1 MVLTLGETIHLP
13 NFQGTTD
20 SAPFSSGSNPYGTCA
35 AAAPYGGAATVD
47 VGLAC
52 ASFSPLLVN
61 AEGLGLSG
69 LQFNFKTPQTFSSNL
84 SVQYAITQNL
94 SATIAYVLTDAANL
108 QVGIGDNEVSQIIPA
123 NTSLTATATQPINYV
138 PFPDFGQGGSYQ
150 RTLGASV
157 YNGLQTKLEERLSN
171 GLSYL
176 FTYTYSKAL
185 TDAFDLLNGGSLSGF
200 RAPYVPGLGPRFDWG
215 LASFDIR
222 NVFHASGG
230 YEFPVGRGKRFM
242 GDASKLTDTLVG
254 GWSTQFLATVEGGQP
269 TELSCP
275 TSTTSGT
282 GCNDFEV
289 PGQSQKLG
297 VHLVNNK
304 PFFYGNPLAFQQPC
318 ELGPNGPIV
327 NTPVGCIPATGAAVL
342 GGGPSTTYGPD
353 FKRLDLSLFKA
364 IQISERFRAQF
375 RAEFFNILNHPNF
388 NAPNFGGNGV
398 IAIGNSGN
406 FNSSSFG
413 QIGST
418 RDSPYDPRQIQFALK
433 LYF

>member
-1 MVLTLGETIHLP
+1 L
-13 NFQGTTD
+13 
-20 SAPFSSGSNPYGTCA
+20 
-35 AAAPYGGAATVD
+35 
-47 VGLAC
+47 
-52 ASFSPLLVN
+52 
-61 AEGLGLSG
+61 
-69 LQFNFKTPQTFSSNL
+69 
-84 SVQYAITQNL
+84 QYAINQNL
-94 SATIAYVLTDAANL
+94 SASVAYVLTDAANL
-108 QVGIGDNEVSQIIPA
+108 QVGIGNNLVSQILPA
-123 NTSLTATATQPINYV
+123 NLPSTLPYL

-157 YNGLQTKLEERLSN
+157 YNGLQTKLEYRLSN

-185 TDAFDLLNGGSLSGF
+185 TDAFDLLNGGGLSGF
-200 RAPYVPGLGPRFDWG
+200 RAPDVPGLGPRFDWG

-230 YEFPVGRGKRFM
+230 YELPIGRGKKFM
-242 GDASKLTDTLVG
+242 GDSSKFTDALVG
-254 GWSTQFLATVEGGQP
+254 GWSTQILATVQGGQP
-269 TELSCP
+269 TTLSCP
-275 TSTTSGT
+275 TSTTTGT
-282 GCNDFEV
+282 SCNDFEV

-318 ELGPNGPIV
+318 PLGAAA
-327 NTPVGCIPATGAAVL
+327 TPGCIPVPEGPLLL

-353 FKRLDLSLFKA
+353 FKRFDFSAFKA
-364 IQISERFRAQF
+364 FQISERFSAQF

-398 IAIGNSGN
+398 TSIGGSGN
-406 FNSSSFG
+406 FNDTTTFG

-418 RDSPYDPRQIQFALK
+418 RDAPYDPRQIQFALK